1 MSRPIQ
7 AVGHIYPYQLNSYV
21 GGYGGG
27 GGGGGGGSGYGY
39 ARR

>member
-1 MSRPIQ
+1 MTQRLTSTYL
-7 AVGHIYPYQLNSYV
+7 GHTTTQYT

-27 GGGGGGGSGYGY
+27 GGSGGGYGY